1 MNPVKITADTAATP
15 ASTLVEVVSAVQQD
29 PTAVATGIKARVD
42 AAKDGGTVVM
52 MGGWTD

>member
-1 MNPVKITADTAATP
+1 MSPVKITADTAATP
-15 ASTLVEVVSAVQQD
+15 TGTLVEVVGAIQQD

-42 AAKDGGTVVM
+42 AAQDSGTVVM